1 MKDARL
7 ISAEN
12 VVPLKA
18 PVDSA
23 GTAYAT
29 PYLDLKDALHA
40 TLFIYFGVVTAASA
54 DQNVVV
60 TVEAST
66 AAASNATEVAIAFKY
81 RLSGATGANTWGAI
95 TSATSTGVSLD
106 TTSVDGKMLAIDIDP
121 AAIPSAHGQDDA
133 RFIRA
138 VVGIDAGGTVTLN
151 AVWAVLDPAYPQLT
165 HVSAT

>member
-7 ISAEN
+7 VFGEN
-12 VVPLKA
+12 IVPLKA

-29 PYLDLKDALHA
+29 PYVDLKNALHA
-40 TLFIYFGVVTAASA
+40 TFLYYVGVVTATSA

-60 TVEAST
+60 TMEAST

-81 RLSGATGANTWGAI
+81 RLSGATGANSWGAV
-95 TSATSTGVSLD
+95 TAATSTGVSLD
-106 TTSVDGKMLAIDIDP
+106 TTSADGKMLLIDIDP
-121 AAIPSAHGQDDA
+121 AAIEAAHGQRDA
-133 RFIRA
+133 RFVRM

-151 AVWAVLDPAYPQLT
+151 AALAILDPMYPQTT
-165 HVSAT
+165 HLSAT